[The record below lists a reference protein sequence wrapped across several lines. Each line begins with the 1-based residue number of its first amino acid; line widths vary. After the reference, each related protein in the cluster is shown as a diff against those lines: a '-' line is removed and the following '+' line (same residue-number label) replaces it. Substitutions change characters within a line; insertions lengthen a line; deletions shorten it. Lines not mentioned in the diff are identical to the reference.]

1 ACQHRARRPILRA
14 FLFNEAAMTDE
25 ADETEEVDSVEPLY
39 LSDGECWISDPEFLA
54 HDAGVQGV
62 IAVQFRDGALWYLDG
77 ESRKWMNAEADSGR
91 PKTKL
96 RPVN

>member
-1 ACQHRARRPILRA
+1 
-14 FLFNEAAMTDE
+14 MTDE
-25 ADETEEVDSVEPLY
+25 PEGEEVESVEPLY

-77 ESRKWMNAEADSGR
+77 ESRKWLNAEAQDSAR